1 MQKRR
6 KKNKE
11 GAAERIPPLLDFRG
25 KAWYNKKKASGK
37 GIGVEKLC
45 EERDKRVLYREVL
58 LLCLI
63 FVLHLGLNTLLSQI
77 LVLTGLFETAELN
90 PSGTALAI
98 AQNRVQLVAYLGTYV
113 ATFALPLGIYLIVR
127 HRDPDKGYF
136 RLAPPNDW
144 RLVFAGAMGAL
155 AVNYYFTMLS
165 QASAIWSPLS
175 SGDLIAVTGDP
186 VSDLL
191 VFLILVPAPALLE
204 EACFRGVICG
214 RIARY
219 NGGVAV
225 FVSAL
230 LFGMMHMNFGQ
241 IPFAFCVGLILGY
254 VYLATG
260 SFWGGVVIHAINNA
274 LAYVSLTVDFY
285 TNSSRT
291 ASLIFIGCFAV
302 LFLIGLGC
310 LCAMALRPRRLGEQ
324 PRLSGKAAMGAAMA
338 NPLMILSLAVMLCG
352 AFLGSAL

>member
-1 MQKRR
+1 M
-6 KKNKE
+6 
-11 GAAERIPPLLDFRG
+11 
-25 KAWYNKKKASGK
+25 
-37 GIGVEKLC
+37 EKLC
-45 EERDKRVLYREVL
+45 EEREKRALYREVL

-63 FVLHLGLNTLLSQI
+63 FVLHLGLSTLLSQL
-77 LVLTGLFETAELN
+77 LVLTGLFETAELD
-90 PSGTALAI
+90 PSGTASAI
-98 AQNRVQLVAYLGTYV
+98 AHNRVRLVAYLGTYV

-127 HRDPDKGYF
+127 QRDPAREYF
-136 RLAPPNDW
+136 RMVRPNDW

-155 AVNYYFTMLS
+155 AVNYYFTILS
-165 QASAIWSPLS
+165 QASAAWGPLS
-175 SGDLIAVTGDP
+175 SGELIAVTGDP
-186 VSDLL
+186 VCDLL

-219 NGGVAV
+219 NGSAAV

-260 SFWGGVVIHAINNA
+260 SFWSGVVIHAINNA